1 MKQKIITLFAA
12 LVLMLTLT
20 PAAQAQTMDL
30 GHGSGCVHSH
40 TSACKHSHNSSCY
53 TSINHYVDPS
63 QTEGAMNVQFS
74 CTSCGTVFN
83 EQASIYHCGSCSEW
97 YADCPCPNCG
107 RNVHRG
113 WTSGDTCRRQL
124 TCTIST
130 SAYICGKDTYGD
142 CVKPTI
148 TYMLP
153 NQWTNQDVTVNY
165 SGTTSGSLTFSDNG
179 TQSVTVTSSTG
190 HRIKEDITVDKIDK
204 IAPVMPDYDYS
215 K

>member
-1 MKQKIITLFAA
+1 MKKHRLGSMIL
-12 LVLMLTLT
+12 LVIMLLAPSYAYGATT
-20 PAAQAQTMDL
+20 DL
-30 GHGSGCVHSH
+30 GHGSGCMHNH

-53 TSINHYVDPS
+53 TSISHYVDPS

-153 NQWTNQDVTVNY
+153 DHWTNQDVTINY
-165 SGTTSGSLTFSDNG
+165 SGTTSGSLTFTNNG
-179 TQSVTVTSSTG
+179 TQSVMVTSSTG
-190 HRIKEDITVDKIDK
+190 HRVREDITITTIDK
-204 IAPVMPDYDYS
+204 DAPAAPSYTLH
-215 K
+215 